1 MARLEKFEDIEAW
14 KQARLLTK
22 RIYEATSHG
31 DFSRDFAL
39 RDQIRRAAISV
50 ASNIA
55 EGFERGGN
63 REFIQFLAV
72 AKGSVGEVQ
81 AQLYVA
87 LDAGHISQAQFDELR
102 AIAGSVTRLLGGFI
116 RYLQNSELK
125 GRKFKPADLSDAPNS
140 EL

>member
-14 KQARLLTK
+14 KQARVLTK
-22 RIYEATSHG
+22 HIYEVTARG

-63 REFIQFLAV
+63 REFIQFLAT
-72 AKGSVGEVQ
+72 AKGSVGEVK
-81 AQLYVA
+81 AQLYLA
-87 LDAGHISQAQFDELR
+87 LDAGHISPAQFDELR
-102 AIAGSVTRLLGGFI
+102 ATADSVTRLLGGFI

-125 GRKFKPADLSDAPNS
+125 GRKFKPADSSHASPQP
-140 EL
+140 